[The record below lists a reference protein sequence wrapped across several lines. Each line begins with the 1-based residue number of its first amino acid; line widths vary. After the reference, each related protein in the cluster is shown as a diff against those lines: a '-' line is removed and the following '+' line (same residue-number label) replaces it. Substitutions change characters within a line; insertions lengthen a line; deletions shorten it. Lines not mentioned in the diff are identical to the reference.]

1 MTQNLQQIA
10 QLMRGRNPQQVIMQA
25 LSNQEIKDP
34 QIVRLVQLAQQGDMN
49 NFMNTASALF
59 RDRGLDLNQELN
71 DFMSL
76 LGPM

>member
-34 QIVRLVQLAQQGDMN
+34 QVVRLVQLAQQGDIN